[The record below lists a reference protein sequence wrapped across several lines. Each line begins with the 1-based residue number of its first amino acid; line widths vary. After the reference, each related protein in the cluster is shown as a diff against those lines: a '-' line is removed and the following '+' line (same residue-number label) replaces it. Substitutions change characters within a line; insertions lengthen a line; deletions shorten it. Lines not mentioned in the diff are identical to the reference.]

1 MKNHLNNIFSFIADN
16 PSIIISLILSVVFYF
31 VLRKILKKYVE
42 SYKDDTIERHF
53 ESTIE
58 STFDST
64 TSEDLSSSTQNRK
77 EKRFAIINA
86 DISAEMASKIAN
98 QRQSKIVSHLENE
111 RNVEDKRCFLEHP
124 YEEDEFYYRRYKY
137 ENDFLA
143 ELSRLKWQLSNTQ
156 FLLAERVVDLLIT
169 FIPFNYEPYHYWYK
183 RYHEHWYNRYY
194 EYWYNR
200 LGLEGNFPI
209 IKIKKISNAKSG
221 IYPWKVI
228 LQFPSKFQIN
238 NERNLYNLRRYLDEY
253 KDWLGIRIDIVLSN
267 STIKEYSQNC
277 YTKDCSNGLIGGTVK
292 TNSSLTYGITSKHV
306 IPLGCNKSVDEIDW
320 PTFKPDITLLK
331 TPLDCFK
338 NIDRITSPCF
348 PATSQMVDK
357 YMVERTSIS
366 LKHDSSESPDGYIV
380 SRVIAFPV
388 NGKFYR
394 FPHITVRPKI
404 KSYWGGLFCI
414 PRKSTPFSKPGQSG
428 GWVFTNTTDKWVGKI
443 VAGDEFNGET
453 YLIEAEPL
461 ADYISRLSIFNNNFI
476 TGSIQFN
483 TWSKK

>member
-1 MKNHLNNIFSFIADN
+1 MKNHLNNFFSFIVDN
-16 PSIIISLILSVVFYF
+16 PSIIFSLILSVVFYF
-31 VLRKILKKYVE
+31 VLKKILKKYVG
-42 SYKDDTIERHF
+42 SDKDYTSERRF
-53 ESTIE
+53 ESTL
-58 STFDST
+58 DST
-64 TSEDLSSSTQNRK
+64 ASEDLSSSTQNRK
-77 EKRFAIINA
+77 DKRIAVINA
-86 DISAEMASKIAN
+86 DISAEMANEIADQRRSKIL
-98 QRQSKIVSHLENE
+98 SHLENE
-111 RNVEDKRCFLEHP
+111 RNVKDKRCFLEHP
-124 YEEDEFYYRRYKY
+124 YEDDGFYYERYIY
-137 ENDFLA
+137 ENEFHA
-143 ELSRLKWQLSNTQ
+143 ELSRLKWQLTNTQ
-156 FLLAERVVDLLIT
+156 FLLAERVVDLLFASIL
-169 FIPFNYEPYHYWYK
+169 FDYEPYHRYI
-183 RYHEHWYNRYY
+183 RYHRDY
-194 EYWYNR
+194 EYWHYII
-200 LGLEGNFPI
+200 GLEGNFPTV
-209 IKIKKISNAKSG
+209 KIQKISNAKSE

-228 LQFPSKFQIN
+228 LQFSSKLPRI
-238 NERNLYNLRRYLDEY
+238 NERNLYNLRNLLNKY
-253 KDWLGIRIDIVLSN
+253 KDWLGIRIDIVLSK

-277 YTKDCSNGLIGGTVK
+277 YHRDCRNGLIGGTVK
-292 TNSSLTYGITSKHV
+292 TKSSDTYGITSKHV
-306 IPLGCNKSVDEIDW
+306 IPNGCNNSVDETDW
-320 PTFKPDITLLK
+320 SITKPDITLLK

-338 NIDRITSPCF
+338 NLDRITSPCF
-348 PATSQMVDK
+348 PATSQMIDK

-461 ADYISRLSIFNNNFI
+461 ADYISRLSIFDNNSM